1 MINVPP
7 PTRIAFGTVTVNGKQ
22 LEVFLSTEWAR
33 YFESLNTQSNSTL
46 QSFNNFSTGAF
57 MGLLAE
63 GGDASDSIPP
73 PPGPRGLTGD
83 QGSTGPAVILG
94 DESGGSTEFVPGPR
108 GAPGEQGQ
116 PGPAIFM
123 LQEPE
128 SNDVFWPVKS
138 N

>member
-1 MINVPP
+1 MINTPP
-7 PTRIAFGTVTVNGKQ
+7 PTRVAIGSVVVAGKS
-22 LEVFLSTEWAR
+22 VDIFLNVEWAR
-33 YFESLNTQSNSTL
+33 YFESLSRQSNSTL
-46 QSFNNFSTGAF
+46 SSFNNFATGAF

-63 GGDASDSIPP
+63 GGEAFDSIPP
-73 PPGPRGLTGD
+73 PPGPPGPPGGTGA
-83 QGSTGPAVILG
+83 TGPAVILG
-94 DESGGSTEFVPGPR
+94 DEGSNTEFIPGP
-108 GAPGEQGQ
+108 PGPPGDQGQ

>member
-7 PTRIAFGTVTVNGKQ
+7 PTRIAFGTVMVNGKQ
-22 LEVFLSTEWAR
+22 MEVFLTTEWAR

-46 QSFNNFSTGAF
+46 ASFNNFATGAF

-63 GGDASDSIPP
+63 GGDGSDLILP
-73 PPGPRGLTGD
+73 PPGPPGPPGGTGA
-83 QGSTGPAVILG
+83 TGPAVILG
-94 DESGGSTEFVPGPR
+94 DEGGNTEFIPGPPGR
-108 GAPGEQGQ
+108 PGEPGQ

-128 SNDVFWPVKS
+128 TNDVFWPVKS

>member
-7 PTRIAFGTVTVNGKQ
+7 PTRIAIGTVTVNGKQ
-22 LEVFLSTEWAR
+22 LEIFLTTEWAR
-33 YFESLNTQSNSTL
+33 YFETLNSQSNSTL
-46 QSFNNFSTGAF
+46 QSFNNFATGAF

-63 GGDASDSIPP
+63 GGDGSDSIPP
-73 PPGPRGLTGD
+73 PPGPRGLPGDTGA
-83 QGSTGPAVILG
+83 TGPAVILG
-94 DESGGSTEFVPGPR
+94 DEASNTEFIPGP
-108 GAPGEQGQ
+108 PGRQGEPGQ

-128 SNDVFWPVKS
+128 TNDVFWPVKS